1 MVTAERLAERRLEIA
16 ASPDLQRLLAHLTER
31 AAPLLARLPPVPEHK
46 ALLSMDGGVC
56 PKDGTAL
63 VFDPWSPDAHRC
75 PRCGEVSRGIRHDRA
90 WAKYQH
96 LWLAE
101 RAAHLAALAAL
112 GGAPAAG
119 ARARDI
125 LSAYAARY
133 FRYPNADNVLGPSRL
148 FFSTYLESL
157 WVLNYVSAAWLLRA
171 AGALDEATERGV
183 NIVADEAATLIGDF
197 DEGFSNRQTW
207 NNAALAAIAVWF
219 EDEGLAR
226 RAIEDATGL
235 VQHLRGF
242 RADGLWYE
250 GENYH
255 LFALRGLL
263 TGAGWAALAGLDCFA
278 DEQLRERI
286 TLALLA
292 PARSAL
298 PDLTFPARKDSR
310 FGISLAQPMYLETW
324 EVGLGRLGMGDAG
337 WGTREVS
344 GWLQALYQAPATKLE
359 LFESYLHD
367 APIAPIPHPP
377 SRISL
382 SWWSLLEMPPALPDA
397 EPWRPESVLLPSQ
410 GLAILR
416 SGARY
421 ASLECG
427 PYGGGHGHPDRLHL
441 TLHADGVHW
450 LPDPGTGSYVSRDL
464 FWYRSTL
471 AHNAPRLGGESQP
484 MSDGVCEAFDAPEG
498 GDWAWVRGRWG
509 PLNRAVVSG
518 PAYLVDVI
526 ELTGGE
532 ERLLE
537 LPYHLAGR
545 GDVTL
550 PGRWEPGELADEFV
564 SRVERFVPEGR
575 DAVPIVIEHAA
586 AGARLTLHLGSAA
599 ELLRAE
605 GPGVPGSGSQ
615 ATFYLLRVRGRNA
628 RLVAVLEP
636 TTGETAVHGMTVA
649 GGAVE
654 ITTAKGV
661 ERHHDDGTSWRVQTP
676 AGTVQ
681 LAGPVESEPPFKPI
695 LEIDPARPPTG
706 AAYRV
711 AHPPA
716 LDGTLEGF
724 DLSEPLRLDA
734 EDQYRRAEE
743 PYVGPAQLSALAYA
757 GWDDEA
763 LYVAVDVTKPDVCFR
778 AGDAPPLRL
787 DNEPDDIH
795 ADGVQLYLRDVDGAA
810 TFGYLVVPEPA
821 DGGRV
826 RARGAGES
834 PGDPSGVRGGWRRTE
849 TGYRLTVAIAWP
861 GPFRA
866 HFGGR
871 IGFDLIVNEML
882 PGRERRAGQLVW
894 SGGDGWV
901 WLQGDR
907 QAAERFGILE
917 LVG

>member
-1 MVTAERLAERRLEIA
+1 MVTAERLEERRREIA
-16 ASPDLQRLLAHLTER
+16 ASPDLQGLLARLTER
-31 AAPLLARLPPVPEHK
+31 AGPLLARVPPVPEHK
-46 ALLSMDGGVC
+46 ALLSVDGGVC
-56 PKDGTAL
+56 PKDATTL
-63 VFDPWSPDAHRC
+63 EFDPWSPDAHRC
-75 PRCGEVSRGIRHDRA
+75 PQCGEVVRGVRHDRA

-112 GGAPAAG
+112 GGNTAAAG
-119 ARARDI
+119 RARDI
-125 LSAYAARY
+125 LSAYADRY

-157 WVLNYVSAAWLLRA
+157 WVLNYLSAAWLLRA
-171 AGALDEATERGV
+171 VGALDDATERGV
-183 NIVADEAATLIGDF
+183 NAVADEAATLIGDF

-226 RAIEDATGL
+226 RAIEETTGL

-242 RADGLWYE
+242 RADGMWYE

-263 TGAGWAALAGLDCFA
+263 TGAGWAALAGLDFFA
-278 DEQLRERI
+278 DERMRERVVR
-286 TLALLA
+286 ALLA

-298 PDLTFPARKDSR
+298 PDFTFPARKDSR

-324 EVGLGRLGMGDAG
+324 EVGLGRLGKGEGGRGMGEIA
-337 WGTREVS
+337 S
-344 GWLQALYQAPATKLE
+344 WLRALYQAPAPKPE

-377 SRISL
+377 SRITL
-382 SWWSLLEMPPALPDA
+382 SWWALLEMAAELPHA
-397 EPWRPESVLLPSQ
+397 EPWKPESVLFPSQ

-416 SGARY
+416 SAGRY

-471 AHNAPRLGGESQP
+471 AHNAPRLDGVSQP
-484 MSDGVCEAFDAPEG
+484 PGDAVCEAFDAQ

-509 PLNRAVVSG
+509 SVSRAVVSG
-518 PAYLVDVI
+518 PSYLVDVV
-526 ELTGGE
+526 ELTGADE
-532 ERLLE
+532 HVLE
-537 LPYHLAGR
+537 LPYHVGGR
-545 GDVTL
+545 GEVGV
-550 PGRWEPGELADEFV
+550 PGTWERAELADEFV
-564 SRVERFVPEGR
+564 SRVEHFTSKSS
-575 DAVPIVIEHAA
+575 APIVIEHGVS
-586 AGARLTLHLGSAA
+586 GARLTLHLGSQG

-605 GPGVPGSGSQ
+605 GPGLPGSGNRAS
-615 ATFYLLRVRGRNA
+615 FYLLRVRARNA

-636 TTGETAVHGMTVA
+636 ATAEPRVRRVEVA
-649 GGAVE
+649 GGKVE
-654 ITTAKGV
+654 ITTTAGI
-661 ERHHDDGTSWRVQTP
+661 ERHHDDGATWRVETA
-676 AGTVQ
+676 AGAVQ
-681 LAGPVESEPPFKPI
+681 LAGPVENEPPFRPI
-695 LEIDPARPPTG
+695 LELDPQRPPAG
-706 AAYRV
+706 AAFRV
-711 AHPPA
+711 PRPPA
-716 LDGTLEGF
+716 LDGTLDGF
-724 DLSEPLRLDA
+724 DVSEPLRLDA

-743 PYVGPAQLSALAYA
+743 PYVGPAQFSALVYA
-757 GWDDEA
+757 GWDDDA
-763 LYVAVDVTKPDVCFR
+763 LYLAVDVTKPELCFR
-778 AGDAPPLRL
+778 ASDAPPLRF
-787 DNEPDDIH
+787 DNEPDDTH
-795 ADGVQLYLRDVDGAA
+795 ADGVQLYLRDLDGAA
-810 TFGYLVVPEPA
+810 AIGYLVTPEPG
-821 DGGRV
+821 DGRRV
-826 RARGAGES
+826 RVRGAGEF
-834 PGDPSGVRGGWRRTE
+834 PGDPHGVRAAWQRTDA
-849 TGYRLTVAIAWP
+849 GYRLTVAVRWP
-861 GPFRA
+861 ESFRA

-871 IGFDLIVNEML
+871 LGFDLIVNEML

-907 QAAERFGILE
+907 QDPERFGVLE

>member
-1 MVTAERLAERRLEIA
+1 MVTAERLEERRGEIA
-16 ASPDLQRLLAHLTER
+16 ASPDLQALLAHLTER

-46 ALLSMDGGVC
+46 ALLSVDGGVC
-56 PKDGTAL
+56 PKDGAAL
-63 VFDPWSPDAHRC
+63 VFDPWSPEAHRC
-75 PRCGEVSRGIRHDRA
+75 LQCGEVARGVRHDRA

-112 GGAPAAG
+112 GGNAAAA

-125 LSAYAARY
+125 LSAYADRY

-157 WVLNYVSAAWLLRA
+157 WVLNYLSAAWLLRGA
-171 AGALDEATERGV
+171 EALDDGTERGV
-183 NIVADEAATLIGDF
+183 NSVADEAATLIGDF

-226 RAIEDATGL
+226 RAIEETTGL

-242 RADGLWYE
+242 RADGMWYE

-263 TGAGWAALAGLDCFA
+263 TGAGWAALAGLDFFA
-278 DEQLRERI
+278 DARMRERI
-286 TLALLA
+286 VRALLA

-298 PDLTFPARKDSR
+298 PDFTFPARKDSR

-324 EVGLGRLGMGDAG
+324 EVGLGRGMRDEGGEMSSVA
-337 WGTREVS
+337 S
-344 GWLQALYQAPATKLE
+344 WLRAAYQAPAPKPE

-367 APIAPIPHPP
+367 APVDLIPHPS

-382 SWWSLLEMPPALPDA
+382 SWWSLLEMPAELPDA
-397 EPWRPESVLLPSQ
+397 EPWKPESVLFPSQ

-416 SGARY
+416 SAGRY

-441 TLHADGVHW
+441 TLHADGEHW

-471 AHNAPRLGGESQP
+471 AHNAPRLDGVSQP
-484 MSDGVCEAFDAPEG
+484 PGDAVCEAFDAQ

-509 PLNRAVVSG
+509 PVSRAVVSG
-518 PAYLVDVI
+518 PAYLVDVV
-526 ELTGGE
+526 ELAGGE

-537 LPYHLAGR
+537 LPYHLGGR
-545 GDVTL
+545 GEVGV
-550 PGRWEPGELADEFV
+550 PGEWEPAELADEFV
-564 SRVERFVPEGR
+564 SRVERFIPKS
-575 DAVPIVIEHAA
+575 ATPIVIEHGAS
-586 AGARLTLHLGSAA
+586 GARLTLHLGSPG
-599 ELLRAE
+599 ELWRAE
-605 GPGVPGSGSQ
+605 GPGLPGSGSR
-615 ATFYLLRVRGRNA
+615 ASFYLVRVRGRNA
-628 RLVAVLEP
+628 RVVAVLEP
-636 TTGETAVHGMTVA
+636 ATAEPRVRRVEVA
-649 GGAVE
+649 GGKVE
-654 ITTAKGV
+654 ITTAAGI
-661 ERHHDDGTSWRVQTP
+661 ERHHDDGATWRVET
-676 AGTVQ
+676 ATGGGAVQ
-681 LAGPVESEPPFKPI
+681 LAGPVENEPPFRPI
-695 LEIDPARPPTG
+695 LEIDPQRPPAG

-711 AHPPA
+711 PRPPA
-716 LDGTLEGF
+716 LDGTLDGF
-724 DLSEPLRLDA
+724 DVSEPLRLDT

-743 PYVGPAQLSALAYA
+743 PYVGPAQLSALVYA
-757 GWDDEA
+757 GWDDDA
-763 LYVAVDVTKPDVCFR
+763 LYLAVDVTKPDLCFR
-778 AGDAPPLRL
+778 PGDAPPLRL

-795 ADGVQLYLRDVDGAA
+795 ADGVQLYLRDLDGAA
-810 TFGYLVVPEPA
+810 TIGYLVTPEA
-821 DGGRV
+821 GDGRRV
-826 RARGAGES
+826 RVRGAGE
-834 PGDPSGVRGGWRRTE
+834 PLGDPQRVRAAWQRTDS
-849 TGYRLTVAIAWP
+849 GYRLTIAVRWP
-861 GPFRA
+861 ESFRA

-907 QAAERFGILE
+907 QEPDRFGILE

>member
-1 MVTAERLAERRLEIA
+1 MVTTERLEQRRREIA

-46 ALLSMDGGVC
+46 ALLSVDGGVC
-56 PKDGTAL
+56 PKDGATL

-75 PRCGEVSRGIRHDRA
+75 PRCGEVARGVRHDRA

-101 RAAHLAALAAL
+101 RAAHLAAVAAL
-112 GGAPAAG
+112 GGDAAAA

-133 FRYPNADNVLGPSRL
+133 FQYPNADNVLGPSRL

-157 WVLNYVSAAWLLRA
+157 WVLNYLSAAWLLRA

-183 NIVADEAATLIGDF
+183 NTVADEAATLIGDF

-226 RAIEDATGL
+226 RAIEEATGL
-235 VQHLRGF
+235 VQHLRAF
-242 RADGLWYE
+242 RADGMWYE

-263 TGAGWAALAGLDCFA
+263 TGAGWAALAGLDVFA
-278 DEQLRERI
+278 DERMRERVVR
-286 TLALLA
+286 ASLA

-298 PDLTFPARKDSR
+298 PDFTFPARKDSR
-310 FGISLAQPMYLETW
+310 FGISLAQAMYVETW
-324 EVGLGRLGMGDAG
+324 EVGLGRLGQEEGGRGMGDIA
-337 WGTREVS
+337 S
-344 GWLQALYQAPATKLE
+344 WLRALYQAPATTPE

-377 SRISL
+377 SRITL
-382 SWWSLLEMPPALPDA
+382 SWWSLLEMAPALPDA
-397 EPWRPESVLLPSQ
+397 EPWKAESVLFPSQ
-410 GLAILR
+410 GLAVLR
-416 SGARY
+416 AERRY

-427 PYGGGHGHPDRLHL
+427 PYGGGHGHPDRLHF

-450 LPDPGTGSYVSRDL
+450 LPDPGTGSYVSHDL

-471 AHNAPRLGGESQP
+471 AHNAPRL
-484 MSDGVCEAFDAPEG
+484 DGVSQRPADAVCVAFDAQ

-509 PLNRAVVSG
+509 PVSRAVVSG
-518 PAYLVDVI
+518 PAYLLDVV
-526 ELTGGE
+526 ELAGSE

-537 LPYHLAGR
+537 LPYHLAQR
-545 GDVTL
+545 GEVTV
-550 PGRWEPGELADEFV
+550 PGTWEPAELADEFV
-564 SRVERFVPEGR
+564 SRVERFVATSAAPL
-575 DAVPIVIEHAA
+575 VIEHAA
-586 AGARLTLHLGSAA
+586 SSARLTMHLGSPG

-605 GPGVPGSGSQ
+605 APGVPGSGSR
-615 ATFYLLRVRGRNA
+615 ASFYLLRVRGRNA
-628 RLVAVLEP
+628 RLVTVLEP
-636 TTGETAVHGMTVA
+636 TTAEPSVRKVEIASGM
-649 GGAVE
+649 VE
-654 ITTAKGV
+654 ITTAAGI
-661 ERHHDDGTSWRVQTP
+661 ERHHDDGATWRLETG

-681 LAGPVESEPPFKPI
+681 LAGPVENEPAFKPI
-695 LEIDPARPPTG
+695 LEIDPQRPPAG
-706 AAYRV
+706 AAFRV
-711 AHPPA
+711 PRPPV

-724 DLSEPLRLDA
+724 DVSEPLRLDA

-743 PYVGPAQLSALAYA
+743 PYVGPAQLSALVYT
-757 GWDDEA
+757 GWDDDA
-763 LYVAVDVTKPDVCFR
+763 LYLAVDVTKPELCFR

-795 ADGVQLYLRDVDGAA
+795 ADGVQLYLRDVDSAA
-810 TFGYLVVPEPA
+810 TIGYLVTPEPG
-821 DGGRV
+821 DGRRV
-826 RARGAGES
+826 RVRGAGES
-834 PGDPSGVRGGWRRTE
+834 PGNPQGVRAAWQRTDA
-849 TGYRLTVAIAWP
+849 GYRLTVAVRWP
-861 GPFRA
+861 ESFRA

-871 IGFDLIVNEML
+871 IGFDVIVNEML
-882 PGRERRAGQLVW
+882 PGRERRSGQLVW

-907 QAAERFGILE
+907 QEPERFGVLE